1 MNSLIIADILNNYNH
16 KPYYNTD
23 NSDNYISINDDRIG
37 RIVSFKLYEKD
48 DEIFADFNEA
58 NKIQPLNTK
67 KHKTKVITSLED
79 FKNKWTE
86 YYNYNS

>member
-1 MNSLIIADILNNYNH
+1 MNSLIISDILNNYNH

-23 NSDNYISINDDRIG
+23 NYYISINDDRIG

-67 KHKTKVITSLED
+67 KHKTKVITSFED
-79 FKNKWTE
+79 FKNKWKE
-86 YYNYNS
+86 YYNYNY

>member
-1 MNSLIIADILNNYNH
+1 MNSLIIAEILNNYNH

-23 NSDNYISINDDRIG
+23 NYYISINDDRIG

-58 NKIQPLNTK
+58 HKIQPLNTK